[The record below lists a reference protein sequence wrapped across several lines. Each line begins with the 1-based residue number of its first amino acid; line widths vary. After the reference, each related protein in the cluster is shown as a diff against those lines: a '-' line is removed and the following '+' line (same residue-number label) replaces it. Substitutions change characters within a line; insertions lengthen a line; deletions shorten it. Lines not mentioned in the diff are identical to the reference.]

1 MSGLLKFRP
10 QSIAKC
16 LFLLGMLLARPAPAS
31 GPPPVITVQPQSEN
45 VPLLGIASFSVT
57 ASSGTT
63 MTYQWFR
70 NGSTISGATA
80 STYSFVTVLG
90 SDSGVFCVKVTN
102 AGGYVMSTN
111 AYLNVV
117 PPPNITTQ
125 PQSLTVNQGQNATF
139 SVVASSDASM
149 SYQWYFNGTSLGAA
163 GRSSAY
169 NVTNAV
175 AGKAG
180 NYTVAVANSTGSTTS
195 SVATLTVIIPPGI
208 SKQPHDLTD
217 TVGDIVFFKVT
228 ATGTAPLSYQWSFN
242 GAPVPGATRSTL
254 TISDIQ
260 TNDAGY
266 YFVVITNPIGAI
278 TSSVAT
284 LTAIVPPAIASPP
297 RSQTVLAGRSAAFS
311 VSATGTETLYYQWA
325 LNGTPLPGATKSNLL
340 LTNIQLSDAGT
351 YSVLVSN
358 DGGSITSAPAT
369 LTVVIP
375 PDITSPPQSQTVMVG
390 QNATFSAAA
399 TGTGPLSYQW
409 AFNGA
414 PLAGATSLVLS
425 LTNVQTNDA
434 ANYNVVVSNDGGSI
448 TSSVAALTVTAPITS
463 SSIVLATDGN
473 APMTSSGFTFH
484 LSVPAGSTY
493 TIEASANLSDWT
505 PIETNVTASGSVVFT
520 DTAAANYQSRFYRAA
535 VPQ

>member
-1 MSGLLKFRP
+1 
-10 QSIAKC
+10 
-16 LFLLGMLLARPAPAS
+16 
-31 GPPPVITVQPQSEN
+31 
-45 VPLLGIASFSVT
+45 
-57 ASSGTT
+57 
-63 MTYQWFR
+63 
-70 NGSTISGATA
+70 
-80 STYSFVTVLG
+80 
-90 SDSGVFCVKVTN
+90 
-102 AGGYVMSTN
+102 
-111 AYLNVV
+111 
-117 PPPNITTQ
+117 
-125 PQSLTVNQGQNATF
+125 
-139 SVVASSDASM
+139 
-149 SYQWYFNGTSLGAA
+149 
-163 GRSSAY
+163 
-169 NVTNAV
+169 
-175 AGKAG
+175 
-180 NYTVAVANSTGSTTS
+180 
-195 SVATLTVIIPPGI
+195 
-208 SKQPHDLTD
+208 
-217 TVGDIVFFKVT
+217 
-228 ATGTAPLSYQWSFN
+228 
-242 GAPVPGATRSTL
+242 
-254 TISDIQ
+254 
-260 TNDAGY
+260 
-266 YFVVITNPIGAI
+266 
-278 TSSVAT
+278 
-284 LTAIVPPAIASPP
+284 
-297 RSQTVLAGRSAAFS
+297 
-311 VSATGTETLYYQWA
+311 
-325 LNGTPLPGATKSNLL
+325 LPGATKSNLL